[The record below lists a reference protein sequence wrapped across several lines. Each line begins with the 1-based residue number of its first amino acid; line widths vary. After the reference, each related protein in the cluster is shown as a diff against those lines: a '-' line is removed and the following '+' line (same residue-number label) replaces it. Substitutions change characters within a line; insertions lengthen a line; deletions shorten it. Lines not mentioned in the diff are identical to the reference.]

1 MIGRT
6 VSCAGIFCIV
16 ILFSAAGAAFPGQDI
31 RESVGDETNIMQDE
45 RVVMLLNELK
55 EKNSDGVLDKKEVEE
70 LLELSKELFGD
81 ENVHVN
87 GLCKVTGIGGG
98 LVIPPYLPITPVL
111 IAVGAIL
118 LDTEG
123 TNGHW
128 CHTVHLAI
136 MIPFVGG
143 PIFIPPY
150 YVIIAGF
157 AGAVIGIVLS

>member
-1 MIGRT
+1 MIGRAL
-6 VSCAGIFCIV
+6 SCTGIFCAI
-16 ILFSAAGAAFPGQDI
+16 ILFSAVSAAFPVQDI
-31 RESVGDETNIMQDE
+31 QKSAENERDIMQDE
-45 RVVMLLNELK
+45 RVTMLLNELK
-55 EKNSDGVLDKKEVEE
+55 EKNSDGVLDKKEVKE

-128 CHTVHLAI
+128 CHAVHLAI

-157 AGAVIGIVLS
+157 AGAVIGIALS